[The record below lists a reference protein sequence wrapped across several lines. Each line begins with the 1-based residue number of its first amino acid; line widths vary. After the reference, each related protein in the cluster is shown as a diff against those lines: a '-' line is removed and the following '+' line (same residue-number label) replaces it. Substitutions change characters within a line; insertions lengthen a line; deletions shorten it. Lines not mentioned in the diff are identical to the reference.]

1 MHPVYELFILKIGE
15 GIMRRELMLEKVE
28 KLDLKKYNDNFF
40 EKWYAIMY
48 TLATVPYCGY
58 ILSQYMQTGYSPFI
72 YTYKT
77 IAYVLVLF
85 LFVRKN
91 RKLLEK
97 IWYVPVALLLIYTFM
112 VDINKIDVYEH
123 ISQAPD
129 TLISLV
135 KYVKEAER
143 NKTLFNILSRTKYI
157 GETLTLLIIM
167 LFAKDMNKIKLN
179 EFIYKITLYLIT
191 IINIIIAIRA
201 LLIGN
206 LKRIGIILLIV
217 YSILAY
223 FEISKNKITQTI
235 KVLVAALMIIHV
247 LINWPFVFYIYTAH
261 SIPEN
266 IGLTCAVM
274 LMVSIHNEILNAK
287 DEK

>member
-1 MHPVYELFILKIGE
+1 
-15 GIMRRELMLEKVE
+15 MRRELMLEKVE

-77 IAYVLVLF
+77 LAYVLVLF

-123 ISQAPD
+123 ILQAPD

-135 KYVKEAER
+135 KYVQDAEK
-143 NKTLFNILSRTKYI
+143 NKILFNILSRTKYI

-167 LFAKDMNKIKLN
+167 LFAKDMNKIKSN
-179 EFIYKITLYLIT
+179 EFIYKISLYLII
-191 IINIIIAIRA
+191 IINIIIAIRV
-201 LLIGN
+201 LFVGN
-206 LKRIGIILLIV
+206 LKRIGIILFIV

-223 FEISKNKITQTI
+223 FEVSKNKTTQTI

-247 LINWPFVFYIYTAH
+247 LINWPFVFSIGTANG
-261 SIPEN
+261 IPEN

-287 DEK
+287 DEKYVA